1 MTDSTTSGRGGS
13 RFGSGRRHGTGHYG
27 EPTQPIRVPVTLLPS
42 VRALLSGKKRRSGDL
57 HVLSVP
63 DRPTALPLPLYG
75 SRIAA
80 GFPSP
85 ADDHLEDTLDLNE
98 HLIRHPA
105 ATFFVKVQGDSM
117 IKAGIHHGDTLVVDR
132 SQEAKSGS
140 VVIAVVNGE
149 LTVKRLKIEGG
160 RVWLM
165 PENPNY
171 APLEIKE
178 GMELVIWGVVM
189 HVIHS
194 L

>member
-1 MTDSTTSGRGGS
+1 
-13 RFGSGRRHGTGHYG
+13 
-27 EPTQPIRVPVTLLPS
+27 
-42 VRALLSGKKRRSGDL
+42 
-57 HVLSVP
+57 
-63 DRPTALPLPLYG
+63 
-75 SRIAA
+75 
-80 GFPSP
+80 
-85 ADDHLEDTLDLNE
+85 
-98 HLIRHPA
+98 
-105 ATFFVKVQGDSM
+105 M

-171 APLEIKE
+171 APLETKE